1 MAGKSFLSE
10 VGDFFKVAGKDA
22 LRVLGVVTQNSQAV
36 AGIVSL
42 ADPAI
47 APEAQIIGAAVGAF
61 AGPVSTAQAAYA
73 AAGATNS
80 GPQKLV
86 SVMPATAQLVEQAM
100 AKAGLVKIDEAR
112 FNAAIRE
119 LTEGTVDLWDSIGKP
134 AASAPAKG

>member
-10 VGDFFKVAGKDA
+10 VGDFFRVAGKDA
-22 LRVLGVVTQNSQAV
+22 LRVLGVVTQNSQTV

-73 AAGATNS
+73 AAGAENS
-80 GPQKLV
+80 GPQKLAA
-86 SVMPATAQLVEQAM
+86 VMPATAQLVEQAM
-100 AKAGLVKIDEAR
+100 AKAGLVKIDDAR
-112 FNAAIRE
+112 FNAAIQE
-119 LTEGTVDLWDSIGKP
+119 LTQGTVDLWDSIGKS
-134 AASAPAKG
+134 AAAAPAKG